1 MRLAPPLRD
10 PNPPDFNVPDGNFI
24 YFQAK
29 SSRGFQTSS
38 PADREKQAEIAF
50 RMYDKD
56 KDGFITKA
64 EFEKMS
70 KNLNKD
76 KIDKVN
82 PKSSQFT
89 NDMYFST

>member
-1 MRLAPPLRD
+1 
-10 PNPPDFNVPDGNFI
+10 
-24 YFQAK
+24 
-29 SSRGFQTSS
+29 
-38 PADREKQAEIAF
+38 
-50 RMYDKD
+50 MYDKD